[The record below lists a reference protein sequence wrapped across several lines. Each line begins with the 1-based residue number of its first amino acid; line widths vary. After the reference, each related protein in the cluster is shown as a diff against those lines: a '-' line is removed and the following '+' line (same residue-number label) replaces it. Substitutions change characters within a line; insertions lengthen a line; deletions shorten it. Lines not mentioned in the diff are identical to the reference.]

1 MREQIDPSTG
11 LTGVNRTGW
20 GDPSTQGCAA
30 FDTGECAVDVP
41 FPADHRFRVT
51 LRMRDT
57 ASMYLNGAV
66 DEPGAGECAATGDQL
81 STAQGG
87 GQIKAAEQAFHVG
100 AGWHFHKGDA
110 VIAQQCAQ
118 SARQARLP
126 CAC

>member
-1 MREQIDPSTG
+1 MDAWTAFGGVIRADEAKTGGRTQAESFALDAHFAFVHSGDEEIDGGVGHQIEAVYRDNA
-11 LTGVNRTGW
+11 GV
-20 GDPSTQGCAA
+20 
-30 FDTGECAVDVP
+30 
-41 FPADHRFRVT
+41 
-51 LRMRDT
+51 
-57 ASMYLNGAV
+57 
-66 DEPGAGECAATGDQL
+66 GAGECAATGDQL